1 MSTIA
6 HVVMEPVDGDIDL
19 ARTAVLIID
28 MQKDFL
34 LPSGF
39 GEMLGNDVSKL
50 SKAIGPCKKVLEAA
64 RMKQMLIIHTREVST
79 IIYSD
84 GLLLAYSKML
94 TEKHDS

>member
-6 HVVMEPVDGDIDL
+6 HVSMEPVDGHIDL
-19 ARTAVLIID
+19 ARTAVIIID

-50 SKAIGPCKKVLEAA
+50 TRAIGPCKKVLDAA
-64 RMKQMLIIHTREVST
+64 RAKKMLIIHTREVST
-79 IIYSD
+79 
-84 GLLLAYSKML
+84 
-94 TEKHDS
+94 